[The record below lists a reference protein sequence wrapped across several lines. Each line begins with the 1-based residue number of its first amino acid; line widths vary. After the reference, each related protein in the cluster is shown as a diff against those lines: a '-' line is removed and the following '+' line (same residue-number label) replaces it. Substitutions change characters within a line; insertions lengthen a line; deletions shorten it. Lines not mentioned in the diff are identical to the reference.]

1 MKFLALI
8 PARYASTRFPGK
20 PLADLGGKPMI
31 RHVYEKARA
40 FFDTCYVATDD
51 ERIERAVAGF
61 GGRAIMTSTDH
72 RSGTDRCR
80 EALDKAE
87 ALCGGRFD
95 IVVNI
100 QGDEPFVSEE
110 QLSLISGCFDEPS
123 TQIATLVKA
132 FAPHEDIF
140 NSNSPKVVLSADGH
154 ALYFS
159 RSSSRRSGRVRI
171 PTISISGCMPTAA
184 TCSGRLPPCLR
195 AFSSDASRS
204 SSCVGWRTAIVFG
217 RPSR

>member
-1 MKFLALI
+1 
-8 PARYASTRFPGK
+8 
-20 PLADLGGKPMI
+20 
-31 RHVYEKARA
+31 
-40 FFDTCYVATDD
+40 
-51 ERIERAVAGF
+51 
-61 GGRAIMTSTDH
+61 MTSTITAAG
-72 RSGTDRCR
+72 RTAAR

-87 ALCGGRFD
+87 ALCGERFD

-159 RSSSRRSGRVRI
+159 RSAI
-171 PTISISGCMPTAA
+171 PF
-184 TCSGRLPPCLR
+184 LR
-195 AFSSDASRS
+195 G
-204 SSCVGWRTAIVFG
+204 VGAVAVAEFAYLL
-217 RPSR
+217 

>member
-1 MKFLALI
+1 MWL
-8 PARYASTRFPGK
+8 PTTNGSNGRRRFRGSRDH
-20 PLADLGGKPMI
+20 DLD
-31 RHVYEKARA
+31 RHR
-40 FFDTCYVATDD
+40 
-51 ERIERAVAGF
+51 R
-61 GGRAIMTSTDH
+61 
-72 RSGTDRCR
+72 GTDRCR

-87 ALCGGRFD
+87 ALCGERFD

-159 RSSSRRSGRVRI
+159 RSAIPFLRGVEPSQWQSSHTYYKHIGLYAYRSDVLRKITALPQGHSRAMRVARAVALAGERLSYSDGRH
-171 PTISISGCMPTAA
+171 
-184 TCSGRLPPCLR
+184 
-195 AFSSDASRS
+195 DD
-204 SSCVGWRTAIVFG
+204 
-217 RPSR
+217 